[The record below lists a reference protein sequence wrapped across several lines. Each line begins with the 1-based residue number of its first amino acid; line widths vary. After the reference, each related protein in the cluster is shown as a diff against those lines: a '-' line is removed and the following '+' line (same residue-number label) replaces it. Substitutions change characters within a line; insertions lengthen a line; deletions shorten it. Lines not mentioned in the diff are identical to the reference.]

1 MQRAER
7 LIEHDRRFR
16 SPGLVKGAFYVNV
29 NECVEFWICYFYL
42 GEVGLDEFDGRDFFL
57 ADFFGESGSRRK
69 YEIWWSH
76 EKGE

>member
-7 LIEHDRRFR
+7 LIEHDRGFR
-16 SPGLVKGAFYVNV
+16 SPGLVNGAFGVNV
-29 NECVEFWICYFYL
+29 NECVEFWICYFDL
-42 GEVGLDEFDGRDFFL
+42 GEVGLEEFDGRDCFL
-57 ADFFGESGSRRK
+57 ADFFSEPGSRRK